1 MRASG
6 GPTATYPCPLA
17 GAGSPSIFCGGRTV
31 RQIDRTRSPSSP
43 QSAEGRSPRRPRVH
57 ISHKVSVDDAP
68 ADAAPE
74 LEGWT
79 RVEGVGRWPIST
91 PRRPVSLDRAARRTS
106 FSSAARPVDRTL
118 LARTLARAR
127 RDQPASSPHKWTP
140 PSRGIGL
147 ATGAAALSARASTGT
162 GGWAA
167 GWQSCLQPCPD
178 VRVMKVQRNQ
188 RTGGYN
194 RIKEATDVAK
204 AAKASRRP
212 PTLRVVEAG
221 RQRAVMSARKGTE
234 RKS

>member
-1 MRASG
+1 M
-6 GPTATYPCPLA
+6 
-17 GAGSPSIFCGGRTV
+17 
-31 RQIDRTRSPSSP
+31 
-43 QSAEGRSPRRPRVH
+43 
-57 ISHKVSVDDAP
+57 
-68 ADAAPE
+68 
-74 LEGWT
+74 
-79 RVEGVGRWPIST
+79 EGVGRAGPSPLRGGPSRST
-91 PRRPVSLDRAARRTS
+91 ASRTS

-167 GWQSCLQPCPD
+167 GWQPCVQPCPD

-221 RQRAVMSARKGTE
+221 RQRAVISARKAQREKVDAVEASDGAPS
-234 RKS
+234 RGPPSLPGRRRSPSSACRQRALR